1 MSRHLTETVLAGGRI
16 LPAGASESE
25 ALGVP
30 DGPWWSESTK
40 PEPEATTP
48 KPRATRKRG

>member
-16 LPAGASESE
+16 LPAGTSEAE

-40 PEPEATTP
+40 PEPEATR

>member
-1 MSRHLTETVLAGGRI
+1 MSRYLTETVLVGGRI
-16 LPAGASESE
+16 LPAGTSEAE

-30 DGPWWSESTK
+30 DGPWWSESAK
-40 PEPEATTP
+40 PEPEATW